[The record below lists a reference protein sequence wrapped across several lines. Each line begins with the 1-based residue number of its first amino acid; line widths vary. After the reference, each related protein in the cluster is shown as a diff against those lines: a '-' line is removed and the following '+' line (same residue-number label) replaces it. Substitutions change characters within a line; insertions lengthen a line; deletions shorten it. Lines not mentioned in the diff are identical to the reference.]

1 MVGEPWSQF
10 REEQNV
16 LGFLECNR
24 KFFWNGLKT
33 QKMSENTTREVKVPD
48 PLETVLCSMPKS

>member
-16 LGFLECNR
+16 LGFLERNR